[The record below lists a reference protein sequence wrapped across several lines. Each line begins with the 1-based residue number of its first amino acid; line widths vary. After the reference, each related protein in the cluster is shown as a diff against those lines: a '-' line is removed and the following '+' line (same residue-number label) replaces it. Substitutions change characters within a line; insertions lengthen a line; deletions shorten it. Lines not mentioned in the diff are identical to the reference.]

1 MEDEDEDEKDDDDY
15 DDGCSTKSILST
27 AAAAETAAKLEFKAR
42 EI

>member
-1 MEDEDEDEKDDDDY
+1 MEDEDEDEEDDDY

-27 AAAAETAAKLEFKAR
+27 TAAAETAAKLEFKAR